1 MQAVEY
7 PGRRGWCGVSCGNML
22 QGKRE
27 RRQAE
32 SIYLDEQWAP
42 GVQQLLLQDVV
53 ADELH
58 AAIHDESLS
67 DEEVYSDSDDA
78 RGSESGSVTSE
89 SQSDGSDGSSDG
101 DFEPASSDTDGESEP
116 SSTESSSW
124 DEPEFITSDE
134 SSGDETDATARCD
147 PMELESD
154 EGESS
159 EEGMGSTA
167 LFEWF
172 EGLEVTTND
181 WDEFNANLSDLRWRM
196 RPRDLP
202 DAQFYISWA
211 NGTGTGVS
219 CA

>member
-1 MQAVEY
+1 MQAVEH
-7 PGRRGWCGVSCGNML
+7 PGRRGWCGVSCGNVVE
-22 QGKRE
+22 GKRE

-53 ADELH
+53 VDELH

-89 SQSDGSDGSSDG
+89 SQSDGSDGESDC

-116 SSTESSSW
+116 SSTESSW
-124 DEPEFITSDE
+124 EEPEFVTSDE
-134 SSGDETDATARCD
+134 SSGDETDATDGYD
-147 PMELESD
+147 PMDLEGAEA
-154 EGESS
+154 EGE
-159 EEGMGSTA
+159 GGSPA

-172 EGLEVTTND
+172 EGLEVSTDD

-202 DAQFYISWA
+202 YSQFYIAWA
-211 NGTGTGVS
+211 NSSATGVA

>member
-1 MQAVEY
+1 MQAVEH
-7 PGRRGWCGVSCGNML
+7 PGRRGWCGVSCSNVVV
-22 QGKRE
+22 GKRK

-67 DEEVYSDSDDA
+67 DEEVCSDPDSDDA

-89 SQSDGSDGSSDG
+89 SGSDGSDGSSDG
-101 DFEPASSDTDGESEP
+101 DFEPASSDTDVETEA
-116 SSTESSSW
+116 SSTESSW
-124 DEPEFITSDE
+124 EEPEFVTSDE
-134 SSGDETDATARCD
+134 SSGDEADAIAGYD
-147 PMELESD
+147 PMDLEGAEA
-154 EGESS
+154 EGE
-159 EEGMGSTA
+159 GGSPA

-172 EGLEVTTND
+172 EGLEVSTDD

-202 DAQFYISWA
+202 YSQFYISWA
-211 NGTGTGVS
+211 NSSATGVA

>member
-1 MQAVEY
+1 M
-7 PGRRGWCGVSCGNML
+7 SCSNVVV
-22 QGKRE
+22 GKRE

-32 SIYLDEQWAP
+32 SIYLDDQWAP

-53 ADELH
+53 ADEMH

-89 SQSDGSDGSSDG
+89 SQSDGSDGESDG
-101 DFEPASSDTDGESEP
+101 DIEPASSGESEP

-124 DEPEFITSDE
+124 EEPKFVTSDE
-134 SSGDETDATARCD
+134 SSGDEADAIAGYD
-147 PMELESD
+147 PMDLQEA

-159 EEGMGSTA
+159 EEGGSPA

-172 EGLEVTTND
+172 GGLEVSTDD

-202 DAQFYISWA
+202 DAHFYISWA
-211 NGTGTGVS
+211 NGS
-219 CA
+219 A